1 MAQRYTY
8 LAKIK
13 VLGWTYA
20 LQQVTSCTVS
30 TTISI
35 ENKVNVWKRRRVA
48 ENEITMYEFLP

>member
-1 MAQRYTY
+1 
-8 LAKIK
+8 
-13 VLGWTYA
+13 
-20 LQQVTSCTVS
+20 VS